1 MAIAAATSPSPFWY
15 MTRGTGIVALILLTC
30 TVALGIANVRRT
42 QVGGAPRFV
51 LQAVHRNL
59 SLLAVTFLIIH
70 IGTTLLDGFAPISVM
85 NVVVPFTSSYRP
97 IWLGLGTVAFDL
109 LLAITITSLLRLRL
123 GYEVWRATHWLA
135 YASWPFALVH
145 GLGTGTDPK
154 AHWMQI
160 VTVGCVAVVLVA
172 VLLRV
177 SSGWSRGTYMPA
189 RLSAVGVAAL
199 FPIGLIAWLPGGPLG
214 TNWARRAGTP
224 ANLVAHAQTITVAA
238 RTGTAS
244 ASAGFSASVS
254 GRVRQSR
261 TFNGLQL
268 VDITLTAAGQHLNT
282 VHIRIEGQP
291 VQGGGVQMTSSRV
304 TFGTRSN
311 PDRYSGRITALNGT
325 NIQASVADSGG
336 AAYGLLAQIHLA
348 PGSSGVSGALTAS
361 PQGGH
366 P

>member
-1 MAIAAATSPSPFWY
+1 MAIVAATTPSAFWY
-15 MTRGTGIVALILLTC
+15 MTRGTGTVALILLTC

-59 SLLAVTFLIIH
+59 SLLAVTFLVVH
-70 IGTTLLDGFAPISVM
+70 IATTLLDGFAPISVI

-97 IWLGLGTVAFDL
+97 IWLGLGAIAFDL
-109 LLAITITSLLRLRL
+109 LVAITVTSLLRLRM

-135 YASWPFALVH
+135 YASWPIALVH

-154 AHWMQI
+154 AHWMML
-160 VTVGCVAVVLVA
+160 VTIGCVAIVVVA
-172 VLLRV
+172 VMLRV
-177 SSGWSRGTYMPA
+177 SSGWPQHTVT
-189 RLSAVGVAAL
+189 RLSAVGLAAL

-214 TNWARRAGTP
+214 TDWAKRAGTP
-224 ANLVAHAQTITVAA
+224 ANLLPHTRTIAVASTTP
-238 RTGTAS
+238 AS
-244 ASAGFSASVS
+244 NGSAGFNAAVS
-254 GRVRQSR
+254 GRVRQSQ

-268 VDITLTAAGQHLNT
+268 VDISLTAAGQRLNT
-282 VHIRIEGQP
+282 VSIRIQGQP

-304 TFGTRSN
+304 TFGPRSN
-311 PDRYSGRITALNGT
+311 PDQYSGRITALDGT
-325 NIQASVADSGG
+325 NIQASVTDSAGSG
-336 AAYGLLAQIHLA
+336 YGLLARIQIA
-348 PGSSGVSGALTAS
+348 PGSRGVSGSLTAS